1 MSVCVSVTLV
11 ISFSYRSAPSVKR
24 SKPLETLSFIKLLEP
39 SEKIY
44 LLTLKKG
51 YAVSSLQIP

>member
-24 SKPLETLSFIKLLEP
+24 SKPLVTLSFIKLLEP